1 MEMSVLDILLKIGI
15 IIFAGIIGGKVANS
29 FKLPNVSGYIVGG
42 LLIGP
47 SLFNIITAVDAD
59 QLNIIND
66 IALGAIAF
74 SIGNEFLLKEIKKVG
89 KNIFIITLAQV
100 TGTMILVFVAMYV
113 LFKQPFTFSL
123 VISSMAAATAPAGV
137 LLVIRELKAKGP
149 LVDTILPV
157 VAIDDALGLM
167 AFGISL
173 SIAKMMMGSTEISFI
188 KMVAAPLI
196 EIVGSLGLGFILG
209 LLLSMVA
216 PKTKNRD
223 ELLSVVVGFIILGS
237 SLSSILNLSPLLTNM
252 MVGSVVVNVV
262 QKSKRIFDLIADVT
276 PPIYLMFFTLA
287 GAGLNIKELS
297 SVGIIGI
304 GYIIARTLGKIIGA
318 GLGAKMVKSEPNVV
332 KYLGI
337 SLLPLGGISI
347 GLSIIVSND
356 LPQFGESIV
365 TIVLFSVLI
374 FEIFGPIFTKI
385 GIVNSGE
392 ENGALKK

>member
-304 GYIIARTLGKIIGA
+304 GYIIARTLGKVIGA

-356 LPQFGESIV
+356 LPRFGESIV
-365 TIVLFSVLI
+365 TILLFSVLI

>member
-1 MEMSVLDILLKIGI
+1 MDILLKIGI

-47 SLFNIITAVDAD
+47 SLFNLITAVDAD

-173 SIAKMMMGSTEISFI
+173 SIVKMMMGSAEISFI
-188 KMVAAPLI
+188 KMVAAPVV

-297 SVGIIGI
+297 SVGLIGI
-304 GYIIARTLGKIIGA
+304 GYIIARTLGKVIGA